1 MASSASREPSVD
13 ELRRDAE
20 VTRAHLTGT
29 VEELR
34 SQLTDTAN
42 HVREAVA
49 PATIKRQVTEYVRE
63 SGDNL
68 LHSLQRR
75 ARENPLQAVAVGAG
89 LAYPLFNLMRAIPA
103 PLLLIGAGLAL
114 SRSTALRDA
123 TDQAMAEAR
132 DTGAE
137 ASDTARRTMQD
148 MRETA
153 GVRRRSRGGA
163 CHVGDGRDQQCC
175 EGCDRLDQGQRA
187 TPRAKRA
194 ARAFNAAGEKITTLA
209 SQTKQTLNSAYDQN
223 PLLIAGIGLVVGAFV
238 ASALPSTRV
247 EGRVFGDTSEKLRRR
262 AADAAAQGLDT
273 AKELANNVVEAA
285 ADEGLSAEG
294 LAAAADGI
302 TKKVRTVAER
312 GVKTALGDETPD
324 QHQKTL
330 RGNVMANEI
339 TANRPHR

>member
-123 TDQAMAEAR
+123 TDQAMAQAR
-132 DTGAE
+132 DTFAD
-137 ASDTARRTMQD
+137 ATDSARRTMHD
-148 MRETA
+148 MRER
-153 GVRRRSRGGA
+153 GRFRRS
-163 CHVGDGRDQQCC
+163 
-175 EGCDRLDQGQRA
+175 
-187 TPRAKRA
+187 
-194 ARAFNAAGEKITTLA
+194 
-209 SQTKQTLNSAYDQN
+209 
-223 PLLIAGIGLVVGAFV
+223 IAGR
-238 ASALPSTRV
+238 SLPPR
-247 EGRVFGDTSEKLRRR
+247 
-262 AADAAAQGLDT
+262 
-273 AKELANNVVEAA
+273 
-285 ADEGLSAEG
+285 
-294 LAAAADGI
+294 
-302 TKKVRTVAER
+302 
-312 GVKTALGDETPD
+312 
-324 QHQKTL
+324 
-330 RGNVMANEI
+330 
-339 TANRPHR
+339 